1 MARLS
6 SLLTVLVGLH
16 LSVADGSVFA
26 VSLGRCSN
34 VPEVDWTESI
44 KGRVRQIPNN
54 LTLPSFVVEESF
66 AGIDIGLP
74 QLSGLGS
81 LWIYK
86 PYHTYCVGKDIFLET
101 TAFAREPLVLSI
113 DWKSCAGCSGRLGI
127 KVSTSQLRL
136 VFKAAPTKDDPEHV
150 ELFKMYP
157 DSLEDAQVFLFGAA
171 EPIISIVKFANVLS
185 KPIIEQFW
193 SFFLRLDPQII
204 TKHHPS
210 A

>member
-1 MARLS
+1 MNKLS

-16 LSVADGSVFA
+16 FSVADNSGFA
-26 VSLGRCSN
+26 VSLGPCSN

-44 KGRVRQIPNN
+44 KDRLRQIPNN

-81 LWIYK
+81 LWAYK
-86 PYHTYCVGKDIFLET
+86 PYHTYCVEKDTFLET
-101 TAFAREPLVLSI
+101 TAFASEPLVISI
-113 DWKSCAGCSGRLGI
+113 DWKSCAGSSGHFGV

-136 VFKAAPTKDDPEHV
+136 VFKAAPTSDDPDHV

-171 EPIISIVKFANVLS
+171 EPIISFVKFANILS
-185 KPIIEQFW
+185 KTIIEQFW
-193 SFFLRLDPQII
+193 SYFLRLDPQII

>member
-6 SLLTVLVGLH
+6 SLLTILVGLH
-16 LSVADGSVFA
+16 LSVADDSGFA

-34 VPEVDWTESI
+34 VPEVDWTESMN
-44 KGRVRQIPNN
+44 GRLRQIPNN
-54 LTLPSFVVEESF
+54 LTLPSFVDEESF
-66 AGIDIGLP
+66 AGIDISLP

-86 PYHTYCVGKDIFLET
+86 PYHTYCVGKDTFLET

-113 DWKSCAGCSGRLGI
+113 DWKSCAGSSGHFGI

-136 VFKAAPTKDDPEHV
+136 VFKAAPTSDDPKHV
-150 ELFKMYP
+150 ELFKVYP

-171 EPIISIVKFANVLS
+171 EPITSIVKFANLMS

-193 SFFLRLDPQII
+193 RFFLRLDPQII